1 MAQTIIGLDIGSFSV
16 KVATV
21 TASFRSFAWTGY
33 REYAIP
39 PVWLRR
45 SAKHFGKWPR
55 GGRPPRNPRAAQP
68 ARPVQRFQGS
78 P

>member
-39 PVWLRR
+39 HSERD
-45 SAKHFGKWPR
+45 
-55 GGRPPRNPRAAQP
+55 RPERAAANEEDHRAEAGST
-68 ARPVQRFQGS
+68 ARSRPYAGRRR
-78 P
+78 